1 MQKKVAVDKNTAK
14 QNNVPHKKMSKKR
27 KQELNKE
34 KRKTWEFSPVMR
46 IKESKKTYNR
56 KEFKQ
61 YEEV

>member
-1 MQKKVAVDKNTAK
+1 MQKKAIVDKNTAK

-34 KRKTWEFSPVMR
+34 KRKTWEFSPVTR
-46 IKESKKTYNR
+46 IKESNKTYNR

-61 YEEV
+61 YDEV